1 METNITEQSW
11 QNEPKRLSASDEILL
26 RLKQD
31 KKTSRRIAEMYAKK
45 NPREVLYAVLLCSV
59 DDDDDSE
66 GTFYFSFTDEEKAKL
81 ADYLNR
87 PEDEQDVPLN
97 EYLDKEMTDKL
108 ESDINGQ
115 K

>member
-1 METNITEQSW
+1 MAEW
-11 QNEPKRLSASDEILL
+11 AKAPVCKWWD
-26 RLKQD
+26 
-31 KKTSRRIAEMYAKK
+31 TSKIEARQEDLQTDCRDVCQKK

-81 ADYLNR
+81 ADYLNH